1 MPRSFRGYEVDEKIG
16 SGGMSTL
23 YKGVQTNLDRPV
35 AIKILHPGLA
45 GDESFIARFEREA
58 RAASALEHPNIVS
71 VIDFGSEDD
80 VYYIVMELVHGVDLR
95 ELLQSS
101 GRIPLEVV
109 LAILEEVAYG
119 LEAAHEQGIIHR
131 DIKPGNILLS
141 ERGQVKIGD
150 FGLARNMADMEQMT
164 ALTVPGSILG
174 TPAYMSPEQ
183 AAGRDV
189 DPRTDI
195 YSLGVVAYE
204 LITGE
209 KPFQGETYSEVRAG
223 IINRDPDPMR
233 KWTPVTLEIEALVS
247 RMLQKDPD
255 RRFPAM
261 RNVIRQL
268 EDCMESLDPTG
279 GLIKHRRK
287 YLADFARDPQEF
299 SETLHARS
307 VRSHLDRG
315 YYFKKM
321 GLSKIDDALREFRF
335 VLLLD
340 PQNDRARTA
349 IGELKSL
356 ADESGVRFPETDETR
371 ALPPGA
377 PAALEEGA
385 VAAAEE
391 AGPAAGAEATEVVAE
406 EVSEPA
412 EEEEPSSGEGRPVG
426 EAEDEGEPGRPR
438 RRIGWLIA
446 AGVFVVIVAALGW
459 RYRAGFGGDASGA
472 LLIESDPPGAEVYLR
487 GPGDDRPRATGRM
500 TDCRLEGLRTGE
512 WEVTL
517 VLAGYTTDT
526 RSATVEPGEGVLR
539 VVLQR
544 PVSEGRIAFVTEPP
558 GATVRLRG
566 PDESD
571 FRVVEGVTPL
581 TTRPL
586 RAGDW
591 EVQVE
596 VADVGRVTRVLR
608 IEPEAVHEVTIDVLA
623 ERDVGRIAVRSD
635 PEGARISV
643 RPSGSSE
650 FVATGKTT
658 PAELDSLP
666 VGPCE
671 VRVEKQGYQPST
683 GQITVATDATGVASL
698 MLARIP
704 ASPPAGSTA
713 GSRASETPA
722 AGPPPDGYF
731 KIVVVPFGDISL
743 DGKLVQA
750 QVGRAVFAAKSDV
763 EHTVQLRHPAF
774 ASHEFHGLVVAPQ
787 DTTDL
792 GRYEFSWGQIR
803 VVCRPAVAA
812 NLVIDGTRTEWQTAY
827 RGTIGAGHHR
837 LRVEKP
843 GFKAGKAIL
852 RREDG
857 TQEQLS
863 LSPEGDV
870 EVEVPVSAEI
880 VVLFDL
886 EGTE

>member
-1 MPRSFRGYEVDEKIG
+1 MPRSFRGYEVHEKIG
-16 SGGMSTL
+16 AGGMSTL
-23 YKGVQTNLDRPV
+23 YKGVQTNLDRRV

-71 VIDFGSEDD
+71 VIDFGSEED
-80 VYYIVMELVHGVDLR
+80 VYYIVMELVHGMDLR
-95 ELLQSS
+95 EVLQRS

-119 LEAAHEQGIIHR
+119 LEAAHEQGIVHR

-233 KWTPVTLEIEALVS
+233 KWTPVTPEIEALVS

-287 YLADFARDPQEF
+287 YLADFARDPQAF
-299 SETLHARS
+299 SETLHSRS

-321 GLSKIDDALREFRF
+321 GLSKIDDALREFRY

-377 PAALEEGA
+377 SLEPEQEAAP
-385 VAAAEE
+385 AAEE
-391 AGPAAGAEATEVVAE
+391 GEPAAGAEATEVMAE

-412 EEEEPSSGEGRPVG
+412 AEEEPSSAEGPPETGEEER
-426 EAEDEGEPGRPR
+426 EPGRPR
-438 RRIGWLIA
+438 RRVGWLIA
-446 AGVFVVIVAALGW
+446 AGVVVVIAAALGW
-459 RYRAGFGGDASGA
+459 RYRAGFGSGTSGV
-472 LLIESDPPGAEVYLR
+472 LLVESDPPGAEVYLR
-487 GPGDDRPRATGRM
+487 GPGDDRPHATGRK
-500 TDCRLEGLRTGE
+500 TNCRLEGLRTGE

-526 RSATVEPGEGVLR
+526 RGASVEPGERVLQ
-539 VVLQR
+539 VQLQR
-544 PVSEGRIAFVTEPP
+544 PVSEGRIAFVTRPP

-566 PDESD
+566 PDETD
-571 FRVVEGVTPL
+571 FRVVEGLTPL

-586 RAGDW
+586 PAGDW

-596 VADVGRVTRVLR
+596 VADVGRVTRVVR
-608 IEPEAVHEVTIDVLA
+608 VEPEAVQEVNIDVLA

-643 RPSGSSE
+643 RPSGASD

-671 VRVEKQGYQPST
+671 VRVEKQGYQSST
-683 GQITVATDATGVASL
+683 GQIAVATDATGVASL
-698 MLARIP
+698 MLAQIP
-704 ASPPAGSTA
+704 ASPPAAATA
-713 GSRASETPA
+713 GSHAGETPTP
-722 AGPPPDGYF
+722 GPPRDGFF
-731 KIVVVPFGDISL
+731 KIVVVPFGDVYL

-750 QVGRAVFAAKSDV
+750 QVGRAVFAAKPDA
-763 EHTVQLRHPAF
+763 EHTVELRHPAF

-812 NLVIDGTRTEWQTAY
+812 TLVIDGTRTEWQTAY
-827 RGTIGAGHHR
+827 RGTIGAGPHR
-837 LRVEKP
+837 LRVEKQ
-843 GFKAGKAIL
+843 GFKASKAIL
-852 RREDG
+852 RRVDG

-870 EVEVPVSAEI
+870 EVDVPVSAEI